1 MNTKKKLVLGLLLLV
16 SGSLSANEKRR
27 IVTVGAIA
35 SELVCTLGACGEIV
49 ATDVTSIYP
58 PELASKPKVGY
69 ITRLSVEGILSL
81 KPTHLVVVDGAGPNS
96 VIERLAESGIAITT
110 LPTGLGLA
118 DAKRRLLLVGKFT
131 GREKRASD
139 LAQKLD
145 QELATLSGEKESKEP
160 VKILFLYA
168 RGAQTLLAMGHDTT
182 ADELIQLAGA
192 KNAFAAEGAK
202 PVNAEAIAAAA
213 PDIILLPEG
222 SLSGMGGRAGLA
234 KIPGLGDSPAIRQNR
249 ILTIDDSLL
258 VGLGPRSAAAVR
270 ALRQKIQKAMQE

>member
-1 MNTKKKLVLGLLLLV
+1 MKKKLVFCLLLV
-16 SGSLSANEKRR
+16 SGSLSANETRR

-49 ATDVTSIYP
+49 ATDVTSVYP
-58 PELASKPKVGY
+58 PELAGKPKVGY

-81 KPTHLVVVDGAGPNS
+81 KPTHLVVVDGAGPNV

-131 GREKRASD
+131 GRKKRATT

-145 QELATLSGEKESKEP
+145 QELAALSGEKVANKP
-160 VKILFLYA
+160 AKVLFLYA
-168 RGAQTLLAMGHDTT
+168 RGAQTLLAMGRDTT
-182 ADELIQLAGA
+182 ADEIIRLAGA
-192 KNAFAAEGAK
+192 ENAFAAEGAK

-213 PDIILLPEG
+213 PEIVIVPEG
-222 SLSGMGGRAGLA
+222 SLLSIGGRAALA
-234 KIPGLGDSPAIRQNR
+234 RIPGLADAPAVRQNR

-258 VGLGPRSAAAVR
+258 AGLGPRSAAAVR
-270 ALRQKIQKAMQE
+270 ALRQKIQKAMQER